1 LNSDDIPELR
11 FYPERSITMPNAIP
25 KDKMEG
31 YRKSARRRSAERATR
46 LQELRKRAMT
56 TARQAADLLKKEY
69 GVEAVYLFGSLAE
82 KFSVFDERSDVD
94 LAVRGLDEAV
104 YYRVVSHLLDLD
116 HALDV
121 DLIQMETAPESLVV
135 KIEKKGIRL

>member
-1 LNSDDIPELR
+1 
-11 FYPERSITMPNAIP
+11 MPNAIP